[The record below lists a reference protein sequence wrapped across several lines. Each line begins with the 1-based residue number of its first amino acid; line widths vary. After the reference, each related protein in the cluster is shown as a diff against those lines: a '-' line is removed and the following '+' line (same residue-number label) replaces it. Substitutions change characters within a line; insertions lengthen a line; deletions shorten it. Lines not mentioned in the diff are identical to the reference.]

1 MSGLPLLGPTEAL
14 AHRNGRFSLS
24 LSHTHVHAR
33 LVCLHKKN
41 RKGWA
46 NNEINGVVRF
56 RFLCR
61 GRVGRRGGSSTHA
74 NVNAEHVFT
83 RSRKTLFA
91 RTVKR
96 DAQAGSSLVV
106 NYFSP
111 SAFSRRLVA
120 GKKLVF
126 VSFLSVESASRN
138 TSAVH
143 SAGEGPASSGDPSVS
158 AGAASLYGLMTQ
170 QGPQQ
175 PRCSLPSDCSR
186 TEGLPWFL
194 LQEAIGGPRQAKTG
208 NLQSRPTM
216 ARAHFPPFWAKTSRG
231 KAGEFAGSAQEG
243 IYYGESRPDSGNLP
257 KRREEKAFGGSKPN
271 TGIVL
276 IPNREFHHSSRDV
289 KFSLNFPLFLQARQF
304 SVPRRKI
311 YSSSDPPV
319 H

>member
-1 MSGLPLLGPTEAL
+1 MGKQRDQRGCSVSVFVSRARGPPRRVLDSRERQCRARVHPIEEDPLRP
-14 AHRNGRFSLS
+14 
-24 LSHTHVHAR
+24 
-33 LVCLHKKN
+33 N
-41 RKGWA
+41 RKTRCA
-46 NNEINGVVRF
+46 M
-56 RFLCR
+56 
-61 GRVGRRGGSSTHA
+61 GSSP
-74 NVNAEHVFT
+74 
-83 RSRKTLFA
+83 
-91 RTVKR
+91 
-96 DAQAGSSLVV
+96 VV

-111 SAFSRRLVA
+111 SAFSRRLVG

-126 VSFLSVESASRN
+126 VSFLSVDSDLGH

-158 AGAASLYGLMTQ
+158 AGAASLFGLVTQ

-175 PRCSLPSDCSR
+175 PRSLPSDCSR

-216 ARAHFPPFWAKTSRG
+216 ARAHFPPFGAKTSRG

>member
-1 MSGLPLLGPTEAL
+1 MGKQRDQRGCSVSVFVSRARGPPRRVLDSRERQCRARVHPIEEDPLRP
-14 AHRNGRFSLS
+14 
-24 LSHTHVHAR
+24 
-33 LVCLHKKN
+33 N
-41 RKGWA
+41 RKTRCA
-46 NNEINGVVRF
+46 M
-56 RFLCR
+56 
-61 GRVGRRGGSSTHA
+61 GSSP
-74 NVNAEHVFT
+74 
-83 RSRKTLFA
+83 
-91 RTVKR
+91 
-96 DAQAGSSLVV
+96 VV

-126 VSFLSVESASRN
+126 VRSSRSTQRLGTH

-231 KAGEFAGSAQEG
+231 KAGEFAGRAQKGFTTGKVAPIRE
-243 IYYGESRPDSGNLP
+243 ISRKGAKK
-257 KRREEKAFGGSKPN
+257 KRLGDPNPTRE
-271 TGIVL
+271 
-276 IPNREFHHSSRDV
+276 
-289 KFSLNFPLFLQARQF
+289 
-304 SVPRRKI
+304 
-311 YSSSDPPV
+311 
-319 H
+319 

>member
-1 MSGLPLLGPTEAL
+1 M
-14 AHRNGRFSLS
+14 
-24 LSHTHVHAR
+24 HAR

-74 NVNAEHVFT
+74 NVNAEHAFT

-106 NYFSP
+106 NQFSP

-126 VSFLSVESASRN
+126 VSFLSVDSDLGTH

-143 SAGEGPASSGDPSVS
+143 SAGEGPAASGDPSVS

-216 ARAHFPPFWAKTSRG
+216 ARAHFPPFGAKTSRG
-231 KAGEFAGSAQEG
+231 KAGEFAGRAQEG
-243 IYYGESRPDSGNLP
+243 IYYGESRPDSGKSP
-257 KRREEKAFGGSKPN
+257 EKA
-271 TGIVL
+271 
-276 IPNREFHHSSRDV
+276 
-289 KFSLNFPLFLQARQF
+289 
-304 SVPRRKI
+304 RRKSVWGI
-311 YSSSDPPV
+311 QTQHGNSTHSESGISSFV
-319 H
+319 QRR